1 MIGVAK
7 AIKSFLPAEQQADFA
22 SPDDPILEIPL
33 SGYKHVLDDMVS
45 VYNQMA
51 EVVLDAGILR
61 GRELTQ
67 LAEDH
72 ARAIKAGNHTA
83 LKEALV

>member
-1 MIGVAK
+1 MIRMIEVAK

-33 SGYKHVLDDMVS
+33 S
-45 VYNQMA
+45 
-51 EVVLDAGILR
+51 E
-61 GRELTQ
+61 

-72 ARAIKAGNHTA
+72 ARAIKARNHTA